1 MSAAAYRPD
10 ENELPEASLETTSH
24 LLQQVRAGDEA
35 AGHRLLQRYL
45 PALRGWARGRLP
57 ASARGMVETD
67 DLVQVTL
74 LRALKRME
82 GFEPRHEG
90 AFFAYLR
97 KILLNVLRDE
107 IRRSQRKPGGEPVD
121 ERIPD
126 PAPSLL
132 EEIAGKQVMDAY
144 EDALAVLPERQ
155 QEAVI
160 LRVEMGMSYPEI
172 AEAVG
177 IPSAN
182 AARMAV
188 SRALVRLAEVL
199 DERAIRPE

>member
-1 MSAAAYRPD
+1 MSDPSHRPD
-10 ENELPEASLETTSH
+10 ENEAREHPLETTSY
-24 LLQQVRAGDEA
+24 LLQQIQAGDEA
-35 AGHRLLQRYL
+35 AGHRLIHRYL
-45 PALRGWARGRLP
+45 PVLQNWARGRLP

-82 GFEPRHEG
+82 GFEQRHEG

-121 ERIPD
+121 ESLAD

-132 EEIAGKQVMDAY
+132 EEVAGKQVMDAY
-144 EDALAVLPERQ
+144 EDALALLPEKQ
-155 QEAVI
+155 QEAVV
-160 LRVEMGMSYPEI
+160 LRVEMGMTHPEV
-172 AEAVG
+172 AEALG
-177 IPSAN
+177 MSSAN

>member
-1 MSAAAYRPD
+1 MSAPIDSPD
-10 ENELPEASLETTSH
+10 ENEDSGHPLETTSY
-24 LLQQVRAGDEA
+24 LLERVQAGDEA
-35 AGHRLLQRYL
+35 AGHRLIQRYL
-45 PALRGWARGRLP
+45 PVLQRWARGRLP

-82 GFEPRHEG
+82 GFEQRHEG

-97 KILLNVLRDE
+97 RILLNVLRDE
-107 IRRSQRKPGGEPVD
+107 IRRSQRKPGGEAID
-121 ERIPD
+121 EDLPD

-132 EEIAGKQVMDAY
+132 EEIAGKQIMDAY
-144 EDALAVLPERQ
+144 EDALALLPEKQ

-160 LRVEMGMSYPEI
+160 LRVEMGMTHPEV
-172 AEAVG
+172 AEALG
-177 IPSAN
+177 MPSAN

-199 DERAIRPE
+199 DEQAIRPE

>member
-1 MSAAAYRPD
+1 MSAPTDRPD
-10 ENELPEASLETTSH
+10 ENKNSRHPLETTSY
-24 LLQQVRAGDEA
+24 LLERVQAGDEA
-35 AGHRLLQRYL
+35 AGHRLIQRYL
-45 PALRGWARGRLP
+45 PVLQRWARGRLP

-82 GFEPRHEG
+82 GFEQRHEG

-97 KILLNVLRDE
+97 RILLNVLRDE
-107 IRRSQRKPGGEPVD
+107 IRRSQRKPGGEPID
-121 ERIPD
+121 EGLPD

-144 EDALAVLPERQ
+144 EDALALLPEKQ

-160 LRVEMGMSYPEI
+160 LRVEMGMTHPEV
-172 AEAVG
+172 AEALG
-177 IPSAN
+177 MPSAN

>member
-1 MSAAAYRPD
+1 MSVPHSSAGENSGPD
-10 ENELPEASLETTSH
+10 PTLESTSW
-24 LLQQVRAGDEA
+24 LLEQVRAGDES
-35 AGHRLLQRYL
+35 AGHRLVQRYL
-45 PALRGWARGRLP
+45 PVLQLWARGRLP

-74 LRALKRME
+74 LRALKHME
-82 GFEPRHEG
+82 GFEQRKDG

-97 KILLNVLRDE
+97 RILLNVLRDE
-107 IRRSQRKPGGEPVD
+107 IRRSQRKPHGETID
-121 ERIPD
+121 EELPD

-132 EEIAGKQVMDAY
+132 EEVASKQVMDAY
-144 EDALAVLPERQ
+144 EDALSLLPEKQ

-160 LRVEMGMSYPEI
+160 LRVEMGMTHPQV
-172 AEAVG
+172 AEALG
-177 IPSAN
+177 MASAS

-199 DERAIRPE
+199 DERSIRPE

>member
-1 MSAAAYRPD
+1 MSVPHSSAD
-10 ENELPEASLETTSH
+10 ENSGPGPTLESTSW
-24 LLQQVRAGDEA
+24 LLEQVRAGDES
-35 AGHRLLQRYL
+35 AGHRLVQRYL
-45 PALRGWARGRLP
+45 PVLQLWARGRLP

-74 LRALKRME
+74 LRALNHME
-82 GFEPRHEG
+82 GFEQRKDG

-97 KILLNVLRDE
+97 RILLNVLRDE
-107 IRRSQRKPGGEPVD
+107 IRRSQRKPRGETID
-121 ERIPD
+121 EELPD

-132 EEIAGKQVMDAY
+132 EEIASKQVMDAY
-144 EDALAVLPERQ
+144 EDALSLLPEKQ

-160 LRVEMGMSYPEI
+160 LRVEMGMTHPQV
-172 AEAVG
+172 AEALG
-177 IPSAN
+177 MASAS

-199 DERAIRPE
+199 DERSIRPE